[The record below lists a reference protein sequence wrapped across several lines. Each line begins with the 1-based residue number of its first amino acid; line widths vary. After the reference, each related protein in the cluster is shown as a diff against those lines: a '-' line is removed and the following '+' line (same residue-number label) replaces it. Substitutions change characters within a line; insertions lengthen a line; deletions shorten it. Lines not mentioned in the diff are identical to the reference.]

1 MTRMVRH
8 ALAGSALLC
17 TVFVTGCEEAPDGP
31 ADGGPTTLTARIDG
45 APYTGSAPSAL
56 LTGSGTFTIAAPP
69 TSTVRGLTLQLFSIG
84 RVGTYPL
91 GVGPSII
98 GGTGQ
103 VVTFAGAQYITPQ
116 TAESGSVTITSLSTT
131 RIAGTFSFTGSR
143 QTFTGPEVTTVT
155 QGVFDVPVK
164 GNGTLAISSNTGSS
178 ATGTVRG
185 QPFTAA
191 TASMPIRPETGTLQF
206 RVTQGSTVIDVEMS
220 ELLGIGTYT
229 MGTGA
234 ARRVAL
240 AVGVDGFP
248 STFGGTNLGTTGTI
262 VINSISSF
270 RVRGTMNVTL
280 KPVFAAGST
289 IPAVVTLDFDLG
301 IPAAGG

>member
-1 MTRMVRH
+1 MTRIVRRTLAGILLLFTG
-8 ALAGSALLC
+8 ALAG
-17 TVFVTGCEEAPDGP
+17 CEDGPDGP
-31 ADGGPTTLTARIDG
+31 ADGGPATLTARVDG
-45 APYTGSAPSAL
+45 APYTGSTPSAL
-56 LTGSGTFTIAAPP
+56 LTGSGTFVIASPA
-69 TSTVRGLTLQLFSIG
+69 TSESRGLTLQLFSIG

-103 VVTFAGAQYITPQ
+103 IVTLGAAQYITPL
-116 TAESGSVTITSLSTT
+116 TAESGSVTITALSTT
-131 RIAGTFSFTGSR
+131 RIAGTFSFTGTR
-143 QTFTGPEVTTVT
+143 QTISGPEATTVT

-178 ATGTVRG
+178 VTGTVRG
-185 QPFTAA
+185 QSFTAA
-191 TASMPIRPETGTLQF
+191 AASMPIRPETGTLQF

-240 AVGVDGFP
+240 SVGVDGFP

-262 VINSISSF
+262 TINSISSF
-270 RVRGTMNVTL
+270 RVRGSMNVTL
-280 KPVFAAGST
+280 KPTFAAGST
-289 IPAVVTLDFDLG
+289 TPAVVTLDFDLG
-301 IPAAGG
+301 IPSAGG